1 MFYFYKHHMRKM
13 NLSDLISV
21 IVPVYNM
28 ELYLE
33 RCLDSIC
40 GNTYEKLEIICVND
54 GSTDSSLKILQQ
66 YAERDDRIFIIDQ
79 LNGGISSARN
89 AGLNIAKGEFIAFV
103 DSDDWVHKNFFEFQL
118 RAIKDNNADLA
129 VCDYIRTDDELIFSI
144 EEPQYCVQEI
154 SIKEKMCDNRTKN
167 YVWNTL
173 FRKEVIGSLRFNE
186 RSKIEDSL
194 FNLQIIIA
202 NSNLRIVKVET
213 ILYAYFIR
221 EGSLVTQFTPE
232 VIRNYTM
239 TIARY
244 CDDNCPVEICSILAA
259 DVVKRAMNTRY
270 LYRILGNTV
279 VEQEMNSLIKSKLK
293 LLSEDRTKYTLLFYM
308 PELYR
313 WYRLWKDH
321 TMLDYEKN
329 LKLQRNKE

>member
-1 MFYFYKHHMRKM
+1 M
-13 NLSDLISV
+13 NSSDLISV
-21 IVPVYNM
+21 IIPVYNV

-66 YAERDDRIFIIDQ
+66 YAERDDRIIIIDQ
-79 LNGGISSARN
+79 LNGGICSARN
-89 AGLNIAKGEFIAFV
+89 TGLNIAKGEYIAFV

-118 RAIKDNNADLA
+118 RAIKDYNADLT
-129 VCDYIRTDDELIFSI
+129 VCDYVRTDDESIFSI
-144 EEPQYCVQEI
+144 EEPLYCVQEI

-167 YVWNTL
+167 YIWNTL

-186 RSKIEDSL
+186 RSQIEDSL
-194 FNLQIIIA
+194 FNIQIIIA
-202 NSNLRIVKVET
+202 HSKLKIVKVEA

-221 EGSLVTQFTPE
+221 EGSLVTKFTPE
-232 VIRNYTM
+232 TIRDFTI
-239 TIARY
+239 TIAQY
-244 CDDNCPVEICSILAA
+244 CDDNCPVEIRSILAE
-259 DVVKRAMNTRY
+259 DVVKRALNTRY
-270 LYRILGNTV
+270 LYRILNNIV
-279 VEQEMNSLIKSKLK
+279 IEKEMNSLIKSKLK
-293 LLSEDRTKYTLLFYM
+293 LFSEGRIKYTLLFYM

-321 TMLDYEKN
+321 TMIDYERN
-329 LKLQRNKE
+329 LKSQWNKK